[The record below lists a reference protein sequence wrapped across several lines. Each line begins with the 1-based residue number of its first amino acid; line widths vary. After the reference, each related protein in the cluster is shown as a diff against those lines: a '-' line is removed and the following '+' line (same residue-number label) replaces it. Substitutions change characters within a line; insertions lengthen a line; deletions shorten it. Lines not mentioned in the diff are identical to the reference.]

1 MAALALASA
10 HFLTIPV
17 LALTGILLAGEAQA
31 ARNVDIRVTTSDS
44 TGGVNTA
51 LVQNGVTATYQ
62 YTVYNGQSVNDTI
75 PVEICMTGYST
86 DSPYWSSLKVTFG
99 NQASILPGVTP
110 PADQTFTYGSQTPDC
125 RSVSIQIATGPLTLS
140 DSAVGQNFNANFSL
154 SDVFPSPSTGGNRPQ
169 GTFTN
174 VHNVHIK
181 VAVLPAVGSVSCFLT
196 DSEGNFLN
204 NCSGTPVSESGSDD
218 GRFAIVANK
227 RNIEVATNPGQFYYN
242 LVWYNATGSSQ
253 TVDVN
258 MARTG
263 LAQKGRQAL
272 HAAIFNGYLDPMTPA
287 DFAVANEYG
296 VPDGSDDKV
305 LGVTVPA
312 GSSLLVTYHLEWMG
326 LGAAVPS
333 GCAGI
338 CGGANQR
345 AAVTGTVSGNGIT
358 TETCKAD
365 AFGYKKP

>member
-62 YTVYNGQSVNDTI
+62 YTVYDGQSVNDTI
-75 PVEICMTGYST
+75 PVQICMVAHEADWT
-86 DSPYWSSLKVTFG
+86 SLKVTFG
-99 NQASILPGVTP
+99 NQASNLPGVTP
-110 PADQTFTYGSQTPDC
+110 PADQTFYNGSALPDC
-125 RSVSIQIATGPLTLS
+125 RSVSIQIATGALTLS

-154 SDVFPSPSTGGNRPQ
+154 SDVSPNPNNGSNRPQ
-169 GTFTN
+169 GMFTN

-305 LGVTVPA
+305 HGVTVPA
-312 GSSLLVTYHLEWMG
+312 GSSLLVTYHLEWTG
-326 LGAAVPS
+326 LGATVPS
-333 GCAGI
+333 GCAGN
-338 CGGANQR
+338 CGSANQR
-345 AAVTGTVSGNGIT
+345 AAVTGTVSGSGIT
-358 TETCKAD
+358 DETCKAE